1 VDLACLI
8 VAGIVRATLP
18 GPEFTLAWTHSVEQT
33 RWEETYRID
42 GDRLVLAE
50 ARVEGSGA
58 GMEPPPGAQL
68 RDGRWTWQP
77 RSAHSELR
85 LTESTFTKDY
95 TLCANGGCADLGD
108 RVGTTADG
116 EIVTVRACE
125 IGTSAGTPTG
135 TSDGI
140 SAGREQIRR

>member
-1 VDLACLI
+1 VNALCLI
-8 VAGIVRATLP
+8 VAGVVRATLP
-18 GPEFTLAWTHSVEQT
+18 GPEFTLAWTHSVEKT

-50 ARVEGSGA
+50 ARVGGSGA
-58 GMEPPPGAQL
+58 GMEPPSGAQL

-125 IGTSAGTPTG
+125 IGTSVGTPAG
-135 TSDGI
+135 ASDGI

>member
-1 VDLACLI
+1 MNAICLI
-8 VAGIVRATLP
+8 VAGDVRVTLP
-18 GPEFTLAWTHSVEQT
+18 GPEFTLAWTHSVEKT

-58 GMEPPPGAQL
+58 GMEPPPGARL

-77 RSAHSELR
+77 LSAHPELR
-85 LTESTFTKDY
+85 LTESTFTRDY
-95 TLCANGGCADLGD
+95 TLCANGRCADLGK
-108 RVGTTADG
+108 RIGATAEG

-125 IGTSAGTPTG
+125 AGKQVG
-135 TSDGI
+135 N
-140 SAGREQIRR
+140 